1 MHVIENISEFVMAE
15 RPSGIPTLHDVLETQ
30 FAPIAAALTEELTAL
45 LAALLDHRR
54 KQMSDAWVRFRC
66 SVSD

>member
-1 MHVIENISEFVMAE
+1 MHAIENISDFVMAE

-30 FAPIAAALTEELTAL
+30 FAPIATALTEELAAL
-45 LAALLDHRR
+45 LAALLDDRR
-54 KQMSDAWVRFRC
+54 TQMSDTRVRFRC